1 MEELSNLFIKAH
13 IERWTNAWNNKDL
26 KTVLAMF
33 ADNIQFSSPKIK
45 ILLPELNSEKID
57 NKKDLERYWSMELE
71 KFDTIH
77 FTPKEY
83 FLKGKTFV
91 LEYIATFDG
100 KTKFLAL
107 EESEFND
114 DNLIYKALAF
124 YEPQID

>member
-26 KTVLAMF
+26 KTVLSMF
-33 ADNIQFSSPKIK
+33 ADNIQFSNPKIK
-45 ILLPELNSEKID
+45 IVLPELNSEKID
-57 NKKDLERYWSMELE
+57 NKKDLERYWSTELE
-71 KFDTIH
+71 KFDTLH
-77 FTPKEY
+77 F
-83 FLKGKTFV
+83 
-91 LEYIATFDG
+91 ATFDG

-124 YEPQID
+124 MNHK

>member
-1 MEELSNLFIKAH
+1 
-13 IERWTNAWNNKDL
+13 
-26 KTVLAMF
+26 MF

>member
-1 MEELSNLFIKAH
+1 MEELSDLFKAH
-13 IERWTNAWNNKDL
+13 IEKWTNAWNNKDL
-26 KTVLAMF
+26 KTVLSMF

-57 NKKDLERYWSMELE
+57 NKKDLERYWSTALE
-71 KFDTIH
+71 KFDTLH

-83 FLKGKTFV
+83 FLKGNTCV

>member
-26 KTVLAMF
+26 KTVLSMF

>member
-1 MEELSNLFIKAH
+1 MEELSDLFKAH
-13 IERWTNAWNNKDL
+13 IEKWTNAWNNKDL
-26 KTVLAMF
+26 KTVLSMF